1 MVSLSDKQTQ
11 FIWFLAPTVVLCSQ
25 QFEYLQSQISAV
37 QIKFLSGSDGVDR
50 CKFIV
55 LPTRDVQVMKLYSL
69 GLFWA
74 HNMVSCFSK
83 LLLYMLALL
92 SFIGTE
98 QSLWDAVLKNVKVV
112 VSTYQILLDA
122 LTHGFVRMESLAL
135 IVFDEGDRSFTY
147 HSSNNIQHML
157 TMGSPQLCFKTPRR
171 DDNAELLP

>member
-1 MVSLSDKQTQ
+1 
-11 FIWFLAPTVVLCSQ
+11 
-25 QFEYLQSQISAV
+25 
-37 QIKFLSGSDGVDR
+37 
-50 CKFIV
+50 
-55 LPTRDVQVMKLYSL
+55 
-69 GLFWA
+69 
-74 HNMVSCFSK
+74 
-83 LLLYMLALL
+83 MLALL
-92 SFIGTE
+92 TFIGTE

-147 HSSNNIQHML
+147 HSSNTIQHML